1 MDRDQPTRKGREP
14 RSALPL
20 RSRWA
25 ETRFRLTNSFRKGP
39 TSMREPLS
47 RPGRDDCG
55 TSQTSIRHQ
64 PPRRRA
70 MREYAVAPIHA
81 GGVALRHVG
90 PPGCDLSPALDLDV
104 KPSSYR
110 RTARR
115 GPPPATEKMASGGPG
130 GGHEPPGRRHGRGEI
145 WARRPPRR
153 RPAARPAHADSLIRS
168 PLSFSRSPSP
178 RSTAGPPHDAEAG
191 ALASAGFSCQS
202 VPRFSRAHIT
212 RTR

>member
-1 MDRDQPTRKGREP
+1 MRK
-14 RSALPL
+14 
-20 RSRWA
+20 
-25 ETRFRLTNSFRKGP
+25 
-39 TSMREPLS
+39 PLS

-115 GPPPATEKMASGGPG
+115 GPPPATETSEVVRQGLLSRKVNLISCG
-130 GGHEPPGRRHGRGEI
+130 
-145 WARRPPRR
+145 WPRVLG
-153 RPAARPAHADSLIRS
+153 RPAFS
-168 PLSFSRSPSP
+168 PP
-178 RSTAGPPHDAEAG
+178 AGPRPW
-191 ALASAGFSCQS
+191 
-202 VPRFSRAHIT
+202 
-212 RTR
+212 